1 MENTMA
7 EDSKVKR
14 VAIDP
19 NARDKNLSVALGM
32 IEKEFGKGAIMKLG
46 DNSASSD
53 VSVISTGALSLDIAL
68 GIMGVPRGRIVEI
81 FGPESSGKTT
91 LCMHI
96 IANAQ
101 RAGGVAAIIDAEHA
115 VDPVY
120 AAKIGVNVDNLL
132 ISQPDCGEDAL
143 NIADMLVRSNA
154 VDVLV
159 VDSVAAL
166 VPRAEIEGQ
175 MGDSFVGLHARLMSQ
190 ALRKLTGAISRSR
203 TCCIFT
209 NQIRE
214 KIGVMF
220 GNPETTT
227 GGNAMKFYSSIRMD
241 IRRIGTI
248 KEGDEVVAARTKVK
262 VVKNKLAPPFRIAEF
277 DINWNEGI
285 SRVGSIIDVGCDL
298 GIIEKRGSW
307 FSFNGEQLAQGREQA
322 KAVIG
327 EKSDL
332 EARILARI
340 REKLAERRAAASGQ
354 TAAPAA
360 APASAPATAQTEAP
374 AAK

>member
-1 MENTMA
+1 MA

-143 NIADMLVRSNA
+143 NIADTLIRSNS
-154 VDVLV
+154 VDVV
-159 VDSVAAL
+159 VIDSAAAL
-166 VPRAEIEGQ
+166 
-175 MGDSFVGLHARLMSQ
+175 LHMMNMNTFTCGAYHTADAKNVSKL
-190 ALRKLTGAISRSR
+190 ADDLRDAIQGKQWMCGFPDKLVIATMD
-203 TCCIFT
+203 
-209 NQIRE
+209 
-214 KIGVMF
+214 KYVIGM
-220 GNPETTT
+220 
-227 GGNAMKFYSSIRMD
+227 Y
-241 IRRIGTI
+241 
-248 KEGDEVVAARTKVK
+248 GDEELINTFRD
-262 VVKNKLAPPFRIAEF
+262 KL
-277 DINWNEGI
+277 
-285 SRVGSIIDVGCDL
+285 
-298 GIIEKRGSW
+298 
-307 FSFNGEQLAQGREQA
+307 LA
-322 KAVIG
+322 
-327 EKSDL
+327 SYS
-332 EARILARI
+332 
-340 REKLAERRAAASGQ
+340 AAAVVYD
-354 TAAPAA
+354 
-360 APASAPATAQTEAP
+360 EAI
-374 AAK
+374 A